1 MPENGKQSGFG
12 FPTTDNQ
19 QLRIVTCN
27 NGAFAYLREGKSC
40 RERPREAEGFE
51 LQRIVSI
58 FGLVDDTMKVQTGWW
73 LPFAHPL

>member
-19 QLRIVTCN
+19 QLRVVSCN
-27 NGAFAYLREGKSC
+27 SGAFAYLREERSC
-40 RERPREAEGFE
+40 PARPREAGGFE
-51 LQRIVSI
+51 LRRIVST
-58 FGLVDDTMKVQTGWW
+58 FGLVDDAMRGQTEWR